1 MSKKAKDAMQYE
13 DIPELNTSKRIKQN
27 KEVKQMKEL
36 KTATVK
42 SYDIYKMG
50 TGAIV
55 WHLIK
60 RHKLSISITLNV
72 VLILVNSTGGREL
85 LHLIWR

>member
-1 MSKKAKDAMQYE
+1 MGKTAKTAMEYE
-13 DIPELNTSKRIKQN
+13 DSDKLFKTKTIK
-27 KEVKQMKEL
+27 KETKMKEL
-36 KTATVK
+36 PTAKVK

-60 RHKLSISITLNV
+60 RHKLAISVTLNII
-72 VLILVNSTGGREL
+72 LILVNSTGGREL
-85 LHLIWR
+85 IHLIWR

>member
-1 MSKKAKDAMQYE
+1 MGKKAKDAMQYE

-27 KEVKQMKEL
+27 KKEYIKMKTTQVKVTNINDMK
-36 KTATVK
+36 TW
-42 SYDIYKMG
+42 
-50 TGAIV
+50 AIV

-60 RHKLSISITLNV
+60 RHKLSISVTLNV
-72 VLILVNSTGGREL
+72 VLILVNSTGGKQL

>member
-1 MSKKAKDAMQYE
+1 MGKTAKTAMEYE
-13 DIPELNTSKRIKQN
+13 DSDKLFKTKTTK
-27 KEVKQMKEL
+27 KDTKKMKEL
-36 KTATVK
+36 PIATVK

-60 RHKLSISITLNV
+60 RHKLAISVTLNI
-72 VLILVNSTGGREL
+72 VLILVNTTGGREL
-85 LHLIWR
+85 IHLIWR